1 MKFNPK
7 QIERAMKKM
16 GMQSK
21 EIPAEKVVITTADKE
36 IVITNPQV
44 QRVNMMGQDSFQ
56 ISGDVSEQSL
66 EKFSADDVQM
76 VMDQTGAG
84 EEDVRASLEETGD
97 LAETILKL
105 KK

>member
-16 GMQSK
+16 GMQSQ

-66 EKFSADDVQM
+66 EKFTADDVQM
-76 VMDQTGAG
+76 VMDQTGAA

>member
-16 GMQSK
+16 GMQSQ

-56 ISGDVSEQSL
+56 ISGDVSEHSL
-66 EKFSADDVQM
+66 EKFTADDVQV
-76 VMDQTGAG
+76 VMDQTGAA